1 MAYDMAEE
9 PDSSGG
15 GLPSGKKST
24 GATSPIIRPKI
35 ASADDTLKETA
46 VAAPTTL
53 KEPAVAAA
61 TRKEPTIAVTTRRH
75 KQLLGALPQRPS
87 TRRTV
92 RQATASQ
99 PPPPKVQDMAPLDG
113 NDVDDDDD
121 IDAYINTGACS
132 QDMYMPPM
140 DEQAFRTHGDQLS
153 RPPTVTKQRLVF
165 TGLSQDTPPE
175 AGNPAQVKP
184 ATVFSPNTLRKTI
197 IGEPPKSTPA
207 TSEAP
212 PAPEAPPSAPQAPPV
227 GQVKK
232 GRKRGAK
239 KGASSSQPAPKRIR
253 ADDMVPP
260 TPDGLPRCHEAGKP
274 ILPPDMEHLASG
286 PMLPLQHSIQYQES
300 VLLKEKDPNYPVFS
314 VKVPSDQHFVNED
327 PADIFFIAF
336 EDVFNLFHSKR
347 LDYNLVRLYA
357 INLQMKINRERP
369 RHIAVADPY
378 YMRDSQLQD
387 GSRTRTKAVRY
398 LQNFM
403 LMHKESNTILL
414 PVFPEDKYC
423 TLIILDPKWSL
434 AQYFDSSSTTTK
446 KDYKRIRG
454 VLDEAILGYSK
465 NGGTFDKNGQYIRPD
480 TKKIGF
486 KHVIN
491 FPCIKQPAGSIKEA
505 FYVLHHLKGF
515 VEDAEM
521 MSLPP
526 SKRDPIKMSREISDD
541 DLREDFHRIQ
551 VKLSE
556 IILQDVSNGS
566 GLLHAARALPKR
578 DIEER
583 LHRQGD
589 GRTWTTKDLY
599 KPFPEPLK
607 KTSQMTYYV
616 VFEGRVPGVYE
627 EWEECKKQVHKFSG
641 NCYKGYPTRHEAV
654 AKWRAHQA
662 KKSKMKTFLV
672 LSLLLT
678 IVAAVLYF
686 ILV

>member
-1 MAYDMAEE
+1 MAARAPWAAPPY
-9 PDSSGG
+9 GVG
-15 GLPSGKKST
+15 PSGLHLT
-24 GATSPIIRPKI
+24 C
-35 ASADDTLKETA
+35 
-46 VAAPTTL
+46 
-53 KEPAVAAA
+53 
-61 TRKEPTIAVTTRRH
+61 
-75 KQLLGALPQRPS
+75 PS
-87 TRRTV
+87 G
-92 RQATASQ
+92 S
-99 PPPPKVQDMAPLDG
+99 
-113 NDVDDDDD
+113 
-121 IDAYINTGACS
+121 
-132 QDMYMPPM
+132 
-140 DEQAFRTHGDQLS
+140 
-153 RPPTVTKQRLVF
+153 
-165 TGLSQDTPPE
+165 
-175 AGNPAQVKP
+175 
-184 ATVFSPNTLRKTI
+184 
-197 IGEPPKSTPA
+197 
-207 TSEAP
+207 
-212 PAPEAPPSAPQAPPV
+212 
-227 GQVKK
+227 
-232 GRKRGAK
+232 
-239 KGASSSQPAPKRIR
+239 
-253 ADDMVPP
+253 
-260 TPDGLPRCHEAGKP
+260 
-274 ILPPDMEHLASG
+274 
-286 PMLPLQHSIQYQES
+286 
-300 VLLKEKDPNYPVFS
+300 
-314 VKVPSDQHFVNED
+314 VPSDQNFVNED

-403 LMHKESNTILL
+403 LMYKESNTILL

-480 TKKIGF
+480 TKKLGF
-486 KHVIN
+486 KHVID

-526 SKRDPIKMSREISDD
+526 K
-541 DLREDFHRIQ
+541 
-551 VKLSE
+551 
-556 IILQDVSNGS
+556 
-566 GLLHAARALPKR
+566 
-578 DIEER
+578 
-583 LHRQGD
+583 
-589 GRTWTTKDLY
+589 
-599 KPFPEPLK
+599 
-607 KTSQMTYYV
+607 MTYYV

-662 KKSKMKTFLV
+662 NKSKMKTFLV

-686 ILV
+686 ILVNPSKEIFSNRTKSTPDILFFHEASGTPEESRGPPEVGGAAQALAAPPYPLTASLPLRLRLFTYIKVLDLKPREEKPRYEKPSRAAAAKPRSGDRSRSDTPPPGSAPEGFSIDTTAIFINAAVSHEEGVVLHRGSGLYR

>member
-1 MAYDMAEE
+1 
-9 PDSSGG
+9 
-15 GLPSGKKST
+15 
-24 GATSPIIRPKI
+24 
-35 ASADDTLKETA
+35 
-46 VAAPTTL
+46 
-53 KEPAVAAA
+53 
-61 TRKEPTIAVTTRRH
+61 
-75 KQLLGALPQRPS
+75 
-87 TRRTV
+87 
-92 RQATASQ
+92 
-99 PPPPKVQDMAPLDG
+99 MAPLDG

-140 DEQAFRTHGDQLS
+140 DEQAFRTHGDQLT
-153 RPPTVTKQRLVF
+153 RPPTSRSSAWSSRVFLKTLLRRLAIQ
-165 TGLSQDTPPE
+165 LKSSLLP
-175 AGNPAQVKP
+175 
-184 ATVFSPNTLRKTI
+184 FSALTRCVRRSSGSHPNQPQQPQKHHQH
-197 IGEPPKSTPA
+197 PKHHH
-207 TSEAP
+207 
-212 PAPEAPPSAPQAPPV
+212 QHHKHPV

-232 GRKRGAK
+232 GRKRGPK

-253 ADDMVPP
+253 ADDM
-260 TPDGLPRCHEAGKP
+260 
-274 ILPPDMEHLASG
+274 
-286 PMLPLQHSIQYQES
+286 HSIHYQES

-314 VKVPSDQHFVNED
+314 VKVPSDQNFVNED

-347 LDYNLVRLYA
+347 LDYNL
-357 INLQMKINRERP
+357 
-369 RHIAVADPY
+369 
-378 YMRDSQLQD
+378 LQD

-414 PVFPEDKYC
+414 SFPSKDKYC

-446 KDYKRIRG
+446 KDYTRIRG

-465 NGGTFDKNGQYIRPD
+465 SGGTFDKNGQYIRPD

-526 SKRDPIKMSREISDD
+526 K
-541 DLREDFHRIQ
+541 
-551 VKLSE
+551 
-556 IILQDVSNGS
+556 
-566 GLLHAARALPKR
+566 
-578 DIEER
+578 
-583 LHRQGD
+583 
-589 GRTWTTKDLY
+589 
-599 KPFPEPLK
+599 
-607 KTSQMTYYV
+607 MTYYV

-654 AKWRAHQA
+654 AKWRVHQA
-662 KKSKMKTFLV
+662 NKSKMKAFLV

>member
-1 MAYDMAEE
+1 
-9 PDSSGG
+9 
-15 GLPSGKKST
+15 
-24 GATSPIIRPKI
+24 
-35 ASADDTLKETA
+35 
-46 VAAPTTL
+46 
-53 KEPAVAAA
+53 
-61 TRKEPTIAVTTRRH
+61 
-75 KQLLGALPQRPS
+75 
-87 TRRTV
+87 
-92 RQATASQ
+92 
-99 PPPPKVQDMAPLDG
+99 MAPLDG

-140 DEQAFRTHGDQLS
+140 DEQAFRTHGDQLG

-212 PAPEAPPSAPQAPPV
+212 PAPEAPPSATPTPPI
-227 GQVKK
+227 GQVTKA
-232 GRKRGAK
+232 RKRRPK

-286 PMLPLQHSIQYQES
+286 PMLPLQNTINYLES
-300 VLLKEKDPNYPVFS
+300 VLLKEKDPNYPAFS
-314 VKVPSDQHFVNED
+314 VKVPSDQNFVNED

-403 LMHKESNTILL
+403 LMYKESNTILL

-434 AQYFDSSSTTTK
+434 AQYFNSSSTTTK

-465 NGGTFDKNGQYIRPD
+465 NGGTFDKNGQYIRTD
-480 TKKIGF
+480 TKKPGF
-486 KHVIN
+486 KHVID

-526 SKRDPIKMSREISDD
+526 K
-541 DLREDFHRIQ
+541 
-551 VKLSE
+551 
-556 IILQDVSNGS
+556 
-566 GLLHAARALPKR
+566 
-578 DIEER
+578 
-583 LHRQGD
+583 
-589 GRTWTTKDLY
+589 
-599 KPFPEPLK
+599 
-607 KTSQMTYYV
+607 MTYYV

-662 KKSKMKTFLV
+662 NKSKMKTFLV

>member
-1 MAYDMAEE
+1 
-9 PDSSGG
+9 
-15 GLPSGKKST
+15 
-24 GATSPIIRPKI
+24 
-35 ASADDTLKETA
+35 
-46 VAAPTTL
+46 
-53 KEPAVAAA
+53 
-61 TRKEPTIAVTTRRH
+61 
-75 KQLLGALPQRPS
+75 
-87 TRRTV
+87 
-92 RQATASQ
+92 
-99 PPPPKVQDMAPLDG
+99 MAPLDG

-140 DEQAFRTHGDQLS
+140 DEQAFRTRRS
-153 RPPTVTKQRLVF
+153 TWSSPY
-165 TGLSQDTPPE
+165 SE
-175 AGNPAQVKP
+175 AAPALTRCVRR
-184 ATVFSPNTLRKTI
+184 SSGSHPNQPQHLR
-197 IGEPPKSTPA
+197 STSSTRSI
-207 TSEAP
+207 TSTRSTTSTEAP
-212 PAPEAPPSAPQAPPV
+212 PAPPV

-232 GRKRGAK
+232 ARKRVAK

-260 TPDGLPRCHEAGKP
+260 TLDGLPRCHEAGKP
-274 ILPPDMEHLASG
+274 ILSKDMEHLASG
-286 PMLPLQHSIQYQES
+286 PMLPLQHTIHYLEGT
-300 VLLKEKDPNYPVFS
+300 LLKEKDPNYPVFS
-314 VKVPSDQHFVNED
+314 VKVPSDQNFVNED

-387 GSRTRTKAVRY
+387 GSKTRTKAVRY

-403 LMHKESNTILL
+403 LMYKESNTILL
-414 PVFPEDKYC
+414 PIFPD
-423 TLIILDPKWSL
+423 
-434 AQYFDSSSTTTK
+434 TTTK

-454 VLDEAILGYSK
+454 VLDEAILGYAK

-480 TKKIGF
+480 TKKLGF
-486 KHVIN
+486 KHVID
-491 FPCIKQPAGSIKEA
+491 FPCIKQPASSIKEA

-526 SKRDPIKMSREISDD
+526 K
-541 DLREDFHRIQ
+541 
-551 VKLSE
+551 
-556 IILQDVSNGS
+556 
-566 GLLHAARALPKR
+566 
-578 DIEER
+578 
-583 LHRQGD
+583 
-589 GRTWTTKDLY
+589 
-599 KPFPEPLK
+599 
-607 KTSQMTYYV
+607 MTYYV

-627 EWEECKKQVHKFSG
+627 EWEECKKQCTSSAAS
-641 NCYKGYPTRHEAV
+641 CYKGYPTRHEAV

-662 KKSKMKTFLV
+662 NKSKMKTFLV

>member
-1 MAYDMAEE
+1 MHGARLAEDVAKVKLVMVVPEYRYAIPPFNLRAQRRRRFAPWGLHLMAYEMAEE
-9 PDSSGG
+9 PDSSWG
-15 GLPSGKKST
+15 GLPSAKKST

-61 TRKEPTIAVTTRRH
+61 TRKEPTIAATTTRH
-75 KQLLGALPQRPS
+75 KQLRP
-87 TRRTV
+87 
-92 RQATASQ
+92 
-99 PPPPKVQDMAPLDG
+99 
-113 NDVDDDDD
+113 
-121 IDAYINTGACS
+121 
-132 QDMYMPPM
+132 
-140 DEQAFRTHGDQLS
+140 
-153 RPPTVTKQRLVF
+153 
-165 TGLSQDTPPE
+165 
-175 AGNPAQVKP
+175 GNPAQVKLLP
-184 ATVFSPNTLRKTI
+184 FSALTRCVRRSSGSHPNQPQQPQKHHQHQ
-197 IGEPPKSTPA
+197 
-207 TSEAP
+207 
-212 PAPEAPPSAPQAPPV
+212 APPSAPPAPPV

-286 PMLPLQHSIQYQES
+286 PMLPLQHSINYLES

-314 VKVPSDQHFVNED
+314 VKVPSDQNFVNED

-369 RHIAVADPY
+369 GHIAVADPY

-403 LMHKESNTILL
+403 LMYKESNTILL

-446 KDYKRIRG
+446 KDYNRIRG

-526 SKRDPIKMSREISDD
+526 K
-541 DLREDFHRIQ
+541 
-551 VKLSE
+551 
-556 IILQDVSNGS
+556 
-566 GLLHAARALPKR
+566 
-578 DIEER
+578 
-583 LHRQGD
+583 
-589 GRTWTTKDLY
+589 
-599 KPFPEPLK
+599 
-607 KTSQMTYYV
+607 MTYYV

-641 NCYKGYPTRHEAV
+641 NCYQGYPTRHEAV
-654 AKWRAHQA
+654 AKWRKHQSN
-662 KKSKMKTFLV
+662 KSKMKMKTFLV

-686 ILV
+686 ILVCCAALHPSTNNLHVAFISYWFDKPGFLSEENLPPCSSYLTLGVTIARLRAKIVSLEATVKAQEDQLRELEEEGEDIQGGAAFLSDDDDFEEDENTDVEDYEFMEAGEDDFIPIDVDDEE

>member
-1 MAYDMAEE
+1 MAYEVAEE

-15 GLPSGKKST
+15 GLPSAKKSA

-61 TRKEPTIAVTTRRH
+61 TRKEPTIVATTTRH

-92 RQATASQ
+92 RQAAASQ

-140 DEQAFRTHGDQLS
+140 DEQAFRTHGDQLG

-286 PMLPLQHSIQYQES
+286 PMLPLQNTIIYLES

-314 VKVPSDQHFVNED
+314 VKVPSDQNFVNED

-403 LMHKESNTILL
+403 LMYKESNTILL
-414 PVFPEDKYC
+414 PVFPE
-423 TLIILDPKWSL
+423 
-434 AQYFDSSSTTTK
+434 
-446 KDYKRIRG
+446 
-454 VLDEAILGYSK
+454 
-465 NGGTFDKNGQYIRPD
+465 
-480 TKKIGF
+480 
-486 KHVIN
+486 
-491 FPCIKQPAGSIKEA
+491 
-505 FYVLHHLKGF
+505 
-515 VEDAEM
+515 
-521 MSLPP
+521 
-526 SKRDPIKMSREISDD
+526 
-541 DLREDFHRIQ
+541 
-551 VKLSE
+551 
-556 IILQDVSNGS
+556 
-566 GLLHAARALPKR
+566 
-578 DIEER
+578 
-583 LHRQGD
+583 
-589 GRTWTTKDLY
+589 
-599 KPFPEPLK
+599 
-607 KTSQMTYYV
+607 
-616 VFEGRVPGVYE
+616 
-627 EWEECKKQVHKFSG
+627 
-641 NCYKGYPTRHEAV
+641 
-654 AKWRAHQA
+654 
-662 KKSKMKTFLV
+662 
-672 LSLLLT
+672 
-678 IVAAVLYF
+678 
-686 ILV
+686 

>member
-1 MAYDMAEE
+1 
-9 PDSSGG
+9 
-15 GLPSGKKST
+15 
-24 GATSPIIRPKI
+24 
-35 ASADDTLKETA
+35 
-46 VAAPTTL
+46 
-53 KEPAVAAA
+53 
-61 TRKEPTIAVTTRRH
+61 
-75 KQLLGALPQRPS
+75 
-87 TRRTV
+87 
-92 RQATASQ
+92 
-99 PPPPKVQDMAPLDG
+99 MAPLDG

-140 DEQAFRTHGDQLS
+140 DEQAFRTHGDQLG

-232 GRKRGAK
+232 ARKRGAK

-286 PMLPLQHSIQYQES
+286 PMLPLQHCIQYQES

-314 VKVPSDQHFVNED
+314 VKVPSDQNFVNED

-347 LDYNLVRLYA
+347 LDYNL
-357 INLQMKINRERP
+357 
-369 RHIAVADPY
+369 
-378 YMRDSQLQD
+378 LQD

-398 LQNFM
+398 LESFM
-403 LMHKESNTILL
+403 LMNKEKNTILL

-423 TLIILDPKWSL
+423 TLVILCPKWSL
-434 AQYFDSSSTTTK
+434 AQYFDSSNTTTK
-446 KDYKRIRG
+446 KDYTRIRG

-465 NGGTFDKNGQYIRPD
+465 NGGTF
-480 TKKIGF
+480 
-486 KHVIN
+486 HVID

-526 SKRDPIKMSREISDD
+526 K
-541 DLREDFHRIQ
+541 
-551 VKLSE
+551 
-556 IILQDVSNGS
+556 
-566 GLLHAARALPKR
+566 
-578 DIEER
+578 
-583 LHRQGD
+583 
-589 GRTWTTKDLY
+589 
-599 KPFPEPLK
+599 
-607 KTSQMTYYV
+607 MTYYV

-662 KKSKMKTFLV
+662 NKSKMKTFLV